1 MGNVHTL
8 PSSGTPEWIELQQAR
23 ERRAA
28 AEAYAAARDRVIA
41 RAPDWLDDKPDKTK
55 QVKIICFYGCTK
67 TK

>member
-8 PSSGTPEWIELQQAR
+8 PALGTPEWVELQQAR

-55 QVKIICFYGCTK
+55 
-67 TK
+67 